1 MKSPFNRILVYDLET
16 GGLKVEHNNITE
28 LAIVAVDSESLEIVE
43 EFSLAIKPHLIL
55 EPSED
60 LTKEAKMLYKNL
72 STKSDDG
79 NKYLE
84 FGEKK
89 LTVMNCVDEL
99 LEPLTNFW
107 KHVNKTYKKD
117 ILKLPEILE
126 LLNNANHKHVAK
138 LYFNNAYNPE
148 ALEVTHISTKFLIQ
162 EGVEYEDAY
171 TQVKE
176 MIARHK
182 VGNSKPIIAGHN
194 IGSLPRRIV
203 KGKEVKPDGFDN
215 PFMEKFFT
223 RNNDDWFF
231 SVNDLILDTL
241 KMARLKWSELPSYN
255 LGTCANE
262 YGLTLVDAHRAL
274 PDTIFNAKVLI
285 KMLRDLRGE
294 GSGSSTYERK
304 KFKLNY

>member
-1 MKSPFNRILVYDLET
+1 MKSPFKTILVYDLET

-28 LAIVAVDSESLEIVE
+28 LAMVAIDMETLEIVDE
-43 EFSLAIKPHLIL
+43 MSVAIKPHLIL
-55 EPSED
+55 EPDAD
-60 LTKEAKMLYKNL
+60 LTKDAKMLYKNL
-72 STKSDDG
+72 STKGDDG
-79 NKYLE
+79 NKFLQ
-84 FGEKK
+84 FGEQR
-89 LTVMNCVDEL
+89 LTVMDSVEAL

-107 KHVNKTYKKD
+107 EYVNKTYTEK
-117 ILKLPEILE
+117 ILRLSDILE
-126 LLNNANHKHVAK
+126 LLSNANHKDIAK

-148 ALEVTHISTKFLIQ
+148 ALEVTKISTKFLIE
-162 EGVEYEDAY
+162 EGVEYEEAY
-171 TQVKE
+171 HKVKE
-176 MIARHK
+176 MLDKHK

-194 IGSLPRRIV
+194 IGSLPRRII

-215 PFMEKFFT
+215 PFMEKFFA
-223 RNNDDWFF
+223 NNKDDWFF
-231 SVNDLILDTL
+231 SVNDLIMDTL
-241 KMARLKWSELPSYN
+241 KMARIKWAELPSYN

-304 KFKLNY
+304 KFNLNY

>member
-1 MKSPFNRILVYDLET
+1 MKSPFKTILVYDLET

-28 LAIVAVDSESLEIVE
+28 LAMVAIDMETLEIVDE
-43 EFSLAIKPHLIL
+43 MSVAIKPHLIL
-55 EPSED
+55 EPDAD
-60 LTKEAKMLYKNL
+60 LTKDAKMLYKNL
-72 STKSDDG
+72 STKGDDG
-79 NKYLE
+79 NKFLQ
-84 FGEKK
+84 FGEQR
-89 LTVMNCVDEL
+89 LTVMDSVEAL

-107 KHVNKTYKKD
+107 EYVNKTYIEK
-117 ILKLPEILE
+117 ILRLSDILE
-126 LLNNANHKHVAK
+126 LLNNANHKDIAK

-148 ALEVTHISTKFLIQ
+148 ALEVTKISTKFLIE
-162 EGVEYEDAY
+162 EGVEYEEAY
-171 TQVKE
+171 RKVKE
-176 MIARHK
+176 MLDKHK

-194 IGSLPRRIV
+194 IGSLPRRII

-215 PFMEKFFT
+215 PFMEKFFA
-223 RNNDDWFF
+223 NNKDDWFF
-231 SVNDLILDTL
+231 SVNDLIMDTL
-241 KMARLKWSELPSYN
+241 KMARIKWAELPSYN

-304 KFKLNY
+304 KFNLNY

>member
-1 MKSPFNRILVYDLET
+1 MKSSFKRILVYDLET

-28 LAIVAVDSESLEIVE
+28 LAMVAIDMETLEIVDE
-43 EFSLAIKPHLIL
+43 MSVAIKPHLIL
-55 EPSED
+55 NPDED

-72 STKSDDG
+72 SIKNDDG
-79 NKYLE
+79 NKFLQ
-84 FGEKK
+84 FGDKR
-89 LTVMNCVDEL
+89 LTVMDSVEAL

-107 KHVNKTYKKD
+107 EYVNKTYTEKFLRLSD
-117 ILKLPEILE
+117 ILK
-126 LLNNANHKHVAK
+126 LLNNANHKDIAK

-148 ALEVTHISTKFLIQ
+148 ALEVTKISTKFLIE
-162 EGVEYEDAY
+162 EGVEYEEAY
-171 TQVKE
+171 HKVRE
-176 MIARHK
+176 MLDKHK

-194 IGSLPRRIV
+194 IGSLSRRIV

-215 PFMEKFFT
+215 PFMEKFFV
-223 RNNDDWFF
+223 NNSDDWFF
-231 SVNDLILDTL
+231 SVNDLIMDTL
-241 KMARLKWSELPSYN
+241 KMARIKWVELPSYN

-304 KFKLNY
+304 KFNLNY

>member
-1 MKSPFNRILVYDLET
+1 MKSPFKTILVYDLET

-28 LAIVAVDSESLEIVE
+28 LAMVAIDMETLEIVDE
-43 EFSLAIKPHLIL
+43 MSVAIKPHLIL
-55 EPSED
+55 EPDAD
-60 LTKEAKMLYKNL
+60 LTKDAKMLYKNL
-72 STKSDDG
+72 STKGDDG
-79 NKYLE
+79 NKFLQ
-84 FGEKK
+84 FGEQR
-89 LTVMNCVDEL
+89 LTVMDSVEAL

-107 KHVNKTYKKD
+107 EYVNKTYTEK
-117 ILKLPEILE
+117 ILRLSDILE
-126 LLNNANHKHVAK
+126 LLNNANHKDIAK

-148 ALEVTHISTKFLIQ
+148 ALEVTKISTKFLIE
-162 EGVEYEDAY
+162 EGVEYEEAY
-171 TQVKE
+171 HKVRE
-176 MIARHK
+176 MLDKHK

-215 PFMEKFFT
+215 PFMEKFFVN
-223 RNNDDWFF
+223 NNDDWFF
-231 SVNDLILDTL
+231 SVNDLMMDTL
-241 KMARLKWSELPSYN
+241 KMARIKWAELPSYN

-304 KFKLNY
+304 KFNLNY

>member
-16 GGLKVEHNNITE
+16 GGLKVDYNNITE
-28 LAIVAVDSESLEIVE
+28 LAIVAVDSETLEIVDE
-43 EFSLAIKPHLIL
+43 MSVAIKPHLIL
-55 EPSED
+55 NPDED

-72 STKSDDG
+72 SIKGDDG
-79 NKYLE
+79 NKFLQ
-84 FGEKK
+84 FGDKR
-89 LTVMNCVDEL
+89 LTVMDSVDAL
-99 LEPLTNFW
+99 LTPLTDFW
-107 KHVNKTYKKD
+107 EYVNKTYTEKFLRLSD
-117 ILKLPEILE
+117 ILK
-126 LLNNANHKHVAK
+126 LLNNANHKDIAK

-148 ALEVTHISTKFLIQ
+148 ALEVTKISTKFLIE
-162 EGVEYEDAY
+162 EGVEYEEAY
-171 TQVKE
+171 HKVKE
-176 MIARHK
+176 MLDKHK

-194 IGSLPRRIV
+194 IGSLSRRIV

-215 PFMEKFFT
+215 PFMEKFFAN
-223 RNNDDWFF
+223 NNDDWFF

-241 KMARLKWSELPSYN
+241 KMARLKWAELPSYN

-285 KMLRDLRGE
+285 KMLKDLRGE

-304 KFKLNY
+304 KFNLNY